1 MSAIDRATSLQY
13 GVDSRTLMENAG
25 SAVAAF
31 AREHWPDANRITV
44 VCGRGNN
51 GGDGFVAARRLH
63 AAGKVVEVLLLG
75 SAEGLKGDAAGMLA
89 RLPLRPIVLASE
101 EDVARECE
109 RSLAGADLIIDA
121 IFGTGFKPRED
132 TAAHA
137 SEAQSA
143 AHSQHLAQAVITAIN
158 RSSPPV
164 LSVDLPSGADAD
176 ALAPAT
182 GAAVLAAY
190 PPAPA
195 AGAAVLA
202 PSAVDPRAVVCRSN
216 AVITFTAPKPAH
228 LFTQLTRGPIVVA
241 SIGSP
246 EAAIVSAQNLHAV
259 TPHEVAALF
268 APRALDSN
276 KGRFGHLLVVA
287 GSLGKSGAAAM
298 CGMAA
303 LRIGAGLATV
313 VTPASVLPTVAS
325 FAPELMTEPLGDLS
339 LQSASP
345 GDAARCLELAKSRNV
360 MAVGPGL
367 SQRPGVAEFV
377 HRLVKGAH
385 CPVVLDADGL
395 NAFAARPNDLQ
406 GSRPLILTPHPGEMA
421 RLTGSTV
428 ADVQANR
435 VATARDFARRHRCI
449 LVLKGFRTVI
459 GYPNGELWIVA
470 TGNPGM
476 ATGGTGDV
484 LTGMIA
490 GAVAQFPTRIEEAV
504 RAAVYLHGLAG
515 DAAARY
521 VGEEALV
528 ATDLLRYL
536 PAAFRQMRR
545 RAAANNVRLC

>member
-1 MSAIDRATSLQY
+1 VKITTAAEMSAIDRATSLQY

-31 AREHWPDANRITV
+31 AREHWPDASRITV

-89 RLPLRPIVLASE
+89 RLPLRPIILASE

-132 TAAHA
+132 SGAHGVENRSA
-137 SEAQSA
+137 S
-143 AHSQHLAQAVITAIN
+143 HSQRLAQAVITAIN
-158 RSSPPV
+158 YSLPPV

-176 ALAPAT
+176 ALAPAA
-182 GAAVLAAY
+182 GAASAAAY

-195 AGAAVLA
+195 AGA
-202 PSAVDPRAVVCRSN
+202 SVVCRSS

-228 LFTQLTRGPIVVA
+228 LFTQLSRGPIVVA
-241 SIGSP
+241 PIGSP
-246 EAAIVSAQNLHAV
+246 EAAIVSDQNLHAV

-276 KGRFGHLLVVA
+276 KGRFGHVLVVA

-313 VTPASVLPTVAS
+313 VTPASTLPTVAS
-325 FAPELMTEPLGDLS
+325 FAPELMTEPFGDLS

-345 GDAARCLELAKSRNV
+345 GDVVRCLELAKSRNV
-360 MAVGPGL
+360 MAIGPGL

-395 NAFAARPNDLQ
+395 NAFTSRPNDLQ
-406 GSRPLILTPHPGEMA
+406 GSRSLILTPHPGEMA

-428 ADVQANR
+428 ADVQSNR
-435 VATARDFARRHRCI
+435 VAAARDFARRHRCI

-521 VGEEALV
+521 VGEEAMV
-528 ATDLLRYL
+528 ATDLLRHL
-536 PAAFRQMRR
+536 PAAFRQMRH
-545 RAAANNVRLC
+545 RAAAKNIRLC